1 MGKKANSNAQ
11 TSTSAPTDSSAKAA
25 EVWGGAVVDDKF
37 FQTFVPPQFQQLP
50 RTADSINQLLTAGGY
65 SGDRIRELQ
74 ADTQNGAT
82 TLNRVLSDPNFQASV
97 AKRLNLQPAG
107 SQVSGGGSTPS
118 TPGAASKPAS
128 AAPAAGPQSGQSGA
142 AAAAKEPKKPAP
154 FPKPRS
160 PAPQT
165 EGVKSFMGISG
176 AATKIGGQR
185 GGPLKRVEEKIM
197 PDGSRVTIT
206 EFYEPGPGNTLSKVG
221 SEVADAA
228 GNVVASEGV
237 TDTTAPKQDAQ
248 PKQQSRKTWAEWS
261 DPENRPTMGERFTA
275 NREAATKRGVAPNLA
290 NDAGIALGTWLQH
303 MGSEATAMASRNLPG
318 IAVVAPPLAYGA
330 YRLMNSG
337 SSAPPAQPP
346 QVDPGNYNDLFGIPG
361 RAAPPPQPAPQGGN
375 PAGTPPANNTT
386 LMQLQR
392 LMQSREMA

>member
-1 MGKKANSNAQ
+1 MGKKANTSTQ
-11 TSTSAPTDSSAKAA
+11 TSTSAQTGSSAKAA

-50 RTADSINQLLTAGGY
+50 RTADSINQILTAGGY

-82 TLNRVLSDPNFQASV
+82 TLNRVMSDPNFQASV

-107 SQVSGGGSTPS
+107 SQVSGGGSTPA
-118 TPGAASKPAS
+118 T
-128 AAPAAGPQSGQSGA
+128 PAAGPQA
-142 AAAAKEPKKPAP
+142 AGAAAKESKKPATL
-154 FPKPRS
+154 PKPQS

-165 EGVKSFMGISG
+165 EGVKSFMGIAG
-176 AATKIGGQR
+176 AASKIGGQR
-185 GGPLKRVEEKIM
+185 GGPLKMVREEIT
-197 PDGSRVTIT
+197 PDGGRITVT
-206 EFYEPGPGNTLSKVG
+206 EYYEPGPGNTLSPVG
-221 SEVADAA
+221 REVADAA

-248 PKQQSRKTWAEWS
+248 PKKQSRKTWAEWS

-275 NREAATKRGVAPNLA
+275 NREAATQRGVAPNLA
-290 NDAGIALGTWLQH
+290 NDAGIALGTFLQH

-318 IAVVAPPLAYGA
+318 IAVAAPPLVYGA

-392 LMQSREMA
+392 LMQSREMT